1 MEEKIKQGQWQW
13 QEEGTSWKGVGIYHL
28 TLTIPSREPLL
39 GKLVIPNNDP
49 TQARIE
55 RTELGKA
62 LLECQRS
69 VEVFHPEIQILKY
82 SLMPDH
88 LHSIWYVR
96 RPMPQSIRYVAQGF
110 WRAAKKIG
118 RGYSYLNDG
127 QGTRFHAGLTGGT
140 INENTP
146 SSTTNEK
153 TTGDATSENTPS
165 STTNERTTSGATGEN
180 TPSSTT
186 NENTTGDATSE
197 NTPSSTTNENTP
209 SGTTSEKATSSTT
222 NENTTSGTTSERA
235 PGGTTNENTPSGTT
249 SEKTTNGA
257 TGENTPSSTT
267 NERTTSGTTSERAP
281 GSTTNERTTS
291 GATSE
296 RAGLALSSIA
306 PGGSRENP
314 LRGML
319 GGEAYS
325 RLFPIFT
332 EVPFIRPLSR
342 RGQLRTMIEYVQM
355 NPQRLAT
362 KHLMPGYFR
371 VQKGIEIAGQTYAG
385 VGNIAL
391 LQAAHY
397 ATVHV
402 SHILVNK
409 AAQGNSQP
417 LRDYMNG
424 CVIAARR
431 GTVMVSPFISPREK
445 DIKSVLLAEGHP
457 FIVLEDNGFRDY
469 YKPSGELFEAV
480 AVGRVLILSPWEYD
494 ASKRHISRAECV
506 ALNGMA
512 EQIAAM

>member
-69 VEVFHPEIQILKY
+69 VEVFHPEIQILQY

-118 RGYSYLNDG
+118 RGHSYLN
-127 QGTRFHAGLTGGT
+127 AGLTGGT
-140 INENTP
+140 MDEKAGGNEAGQTGGAM
-146 SSTTNEK
+146 NEK
-153 TTGDATSENTPS
+153 AGGAMNEKAGGARGKNQAGSTEAGQTGGARDERQAG
-165 STTNERTTSGATGEN
+165 STEAGQTGGTMNERQRGGAWG
-180 TPSSTT
+180 
-186 NENTTGDATSE
+186 
-197 NTPSSTTNENTP
+197 
-209 SGTTSEKATSSTT
+209 
-222 NENTTSGTTSERA
+222 ERA
-235 PGGTTNENTPSGTT
+235 E
-249 SEKTTNGA
+249 
-257 TGENTPSSTT
+257 
-267 NERTTSGTTSERAP
+267 
-281 GSTTNERTTS
+281 
-291 GATSE
+291 
-296 RAGLALSSIA
+296 LSLSFIA

-402 SHILVNK
+402 SHILVNE

-424 CVIAARR
+424 CILAARQ

-445 DIKSVLLAEGHP
+445 DIKAVLLAEGHP
-457 FIVLEDNGFRDY
+457 FIVLEDNGFRDF
-469 YKPSGELFEAV
+469 YKPSGDLFDAV
-480 AVGRVLILSPWEYD
+480 AAGRVLILSPWEYD
-494 ASKRHISRAECV
+494 ANKRHISRAECV

>member
-1 MEEKIKQGQWQW
+1 MEGTGKQGQGQWQW
-13 QEEGTSWKGVGIYHL
+13 QEAGTSWKGIGIYHL

-39 GKLVIPNNDP
+39 GRLVIPDNDP
-49 TQARIE
+49 ARARIE
-55 RTELGKA
+55 RTELGQA
-62 LLECQRS
+62 LLDCQRS
-69 VEVFHPEIQILKY
+69 VEVFHPEIQILQY
-82 SLMPDH
+82 CLMPDH

-96 RPMPQSIRYVAQGF
+96 RPMQQSIRYVAQGF

-118 RGYSYLNDG
+118 RGHSYLNAG
-127 QGTRFHAGLTGGT
+127 RYAGLTGGT
-140 INENTP
+140 MD
-146 SSTTNEK
+146 EK
-153 TTGDATSENTPS
+153 T
-165 STTNERTTSGATGEN
+165 
-180 TPSSTT
+180 
-186 NENTTGDATSE
+186 
-197 NTPSSTTNENTP
+197 
-209 SGTTSEKATSSTT
+209 
-222 NENTTSGTTSERA
+222 
-235 PGGTTNENTPSGTT
+235 GG
-249 SEKTTNGA
+249 NGA
-257 TGENTPSSTT
+257 GQTGGAWG
-267 NERTTSGTTSERAP
+267 ERQRG
-281 GSTTNERTTS
+281 
-291 GATSE
+291 GAWGE
-296 RAGLALSSIA
+296 RAGLSLSFIA

-385 VGNIAL
+385 VGNVGL

-402 SHILVNK
+402 RHHLVDD
-409 AAQGNSQP
+409 ATRGNSQP
-417 LRDYMNG
+417 LREYMNG
-424 CVIAARR
+424 CILAARR

-445 DIKSVLLAEGHP
+445 DIKAVLLAEGHP
-457 FIVLEDNGFRDY
+457 FIVLEDNGFRDF
-469 YKPSGELFEAV
+469 YKPSGDLFDAV
-480 AVGRVLILSPWEYD
+480 AAGRVLILSPWEYD
-494 ASKRHISRAECV
+494 ANKRHISRAECV